1 MISRQYRVT
10 GTVWPE
16 KYLNAM
22 AHAMWTKGVDVEIIL
37 SNPLS
42 IPDNVHIKDGC
53 YGVGW

>member
-22 AHAMWTKGVDVEIIL
+22 AHSMWTKGVDVEIIL